1 MRFQLTSAIALIG
14 LLGLP
19 AGASAH
25 EVKTRACGQVAFTPD
40 SEDLAANI
48 RATGLTCGLARDFV
62 RDSEGRPDASFRGF
76 RCRTPRSPIP
86 RDFPTSATAA
96 WAPGT
101 SSGGDATDLS
111 RGNGRKPLQAG
122 SGAKS
127 RATIAA

>member
-25 EVKTRACGQVAFTPD
+25 EVKTRACGQVALTPD

-76 RCRTPRSPIP
+76 RCR
-86 RDFPTSATAA
+86 DTAVA
-96 WAPGT
+96 NPDGLPYVRYRCVGA
-101 SSGGDATDLS
+101 GDVI
-111 RGNGRKPLQAG
+111 RWR
-122 SGAKS
+122 
-127 RATIAA
+127 RY